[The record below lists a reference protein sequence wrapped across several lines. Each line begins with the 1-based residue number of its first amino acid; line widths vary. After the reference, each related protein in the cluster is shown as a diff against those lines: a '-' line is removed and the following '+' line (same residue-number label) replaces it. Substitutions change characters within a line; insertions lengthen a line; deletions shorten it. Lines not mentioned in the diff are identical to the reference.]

1 MVTPLDA
8 KGKLDEDGLRKNVE
22 FQIKH
27 GIHGL
32 VPVGT
37 TGECATLDYD
47 EHKRVIEVTVEAAKC
62 RVPVMAGTG
71 SNSTHEAIMLTR
83 YAKEVGADAALSV
96 VPYYNK
102 PTQRGLYEHFK
113 KVAETVDI
121 PQFIYNIPSRT
132 GVNIEPET
140 VAKLSKVKN
149 IAGIKEASNIE
160 QVMHIIRTTSR
171 DFTIFSGDDI
181 LTFPILALGGVGVI
195 SVASNIVPDKIARM
209 VDAFFEGGIEKS
221 RELHHELLPLY
232 KAMFIETSPAPVKA
246 AMDMMGMA
254 AGPLRLPLVEMLP
267 ENKEKLRKVLVEFK
281 LVRR

>member
-8 KGKLDEDGLRKNVE
+8 KGGLDEDGLRKNVE
-22 FQIKH
+22 FQIKQ

-47 EHKRVIEVTVEAAKC
+47 EHKRVIEVTVEVAKG

-149 IAGIKEASNIE
+149 IAGIKEASDIE
-160 QVMHIIRTTSR
+160 QVMHIIRTTGR
-171 DFTIFSGDDI
+171 DFAVFAGDDI
-181 LTFPILALGGVGVI
+181 MTFPILALGGVGVI
-195 SVASNIVPDKIARM
+195 SVASNIVPDKIARI
-209 VDAFFEGGIEKS
+209 VNTFFDGDMEKS
-221 RELHHELLPLY
+221 REMHHELLLLF
-232 KAMFIETSPAPVKA
+232 KALFIETNPAPVKA
-246 AMDMMGMA
+246 AMEMMGMA
-254 AGPLRLPLVEMLP
+254 AGPLRLPLVEILP
-267 ENKEKLRKVLVEFK
+267 ENKEKLRKVLVELK